1 MSERQP
7 KAVANDTVQTTTQ
20 CRAGVIPLLGEMS
33 AKQTKGCRNSGEF
46 APAEE
51 ICKNITVIGC
61 YQIEFNIIP

>member
-46 APAEE
+46 APAVKISEY
-51 ICKNITVIGC
+51 ITTNGC
-61 YQIEFNIIP
+61 YQN